1 MAKRRKRPSL
11 SLPLPFPL
19 PRFIQACTLS
29 RTFSTARHGDNIAG
43 TNTANR
49 LPRGFPSLRIFVS
62 PRPTGFYAT
71 GGEGNFK
78 PEEGGR
84 RKKVTFLPPP
94 LPRYRSIEFATL
106 SYVGGGLG
114 YIIALK
120 ISFRECAYRT
130 LSAKRNNAR
139 DKKQF
144 LGR

>member
-94 LPRYRSIEFATL
+94 SHDIDRSNLQLFPPFLRRWRTRIYNCVENIV
-106 SYVGGGLG
+106 SRMRVSHV
-114 YIIALK
+114 I
-120 ISFRECAYRT
+120 RET
-130 LSAKRNNAR
+130 K
-139 DKKQF
+139 
-144 LGR
+144 